1 MSGFNNLSDWF
12 TEIMSPTMMQQ
23 GENMYTANAR
33 QNAEITNKYFNPM
46 STWMDGIMAPTVMQE
61 GENMYNAANR
71 QIADAI
77 FKKPPTSNTY
87 SASPALGDWAKSMF
101 DNPNIGKYGQ
111 PLNGGVGGM
120 GGYTPFA
127 ASNDMS
133 QYNISPPAPYDPNA
147 PLKLMGDINWSNWGG
162 MPTIPPQMKPTASGG
177 TFTVGTPST
186 GTTVPTT
193 QVGNPLISN
202 PNYMDAAMGSAL
214 NQQLA
219 GNSNIAGLDT
229 QMQSHFDGIDAAG
242 GLKNQNFLQGFGGG
256 MFDGYTNKDLIG
268 GGLSMFQAGM
278 GLYND
283 FRNFG
288 LEEDKV
294 DIQRGALN
302 LSREKY
308 ADSVADKELRI
319 AQNKRT
325 NR

>member
-12 TEIMSPTMMQQ
+12 TEMMSPTMMQQ

-46 STWMDGIMAPTVMQE
+46 A
-61 GENMYNAANR
+61 
-71 QIADAI
+71 
-77 FKKPPTSNTY
+77 NTY
-87 SASPALGDWAKSMF
+87 SASPALGDWAKNMF

-111 PLNGGVGGM
+111 PLNGGMGGM
-120 GGYTPFA
+120 GDYNPFTTMGSPAGQGGQRSPMDTPIFA
-127 ASNDMS
+127 
-133 QYNISPPAPYDPNA
+133 PAQVTPDPF
-147 PLKLMGDINWSNWGG
+147 GGG
-162 MPTIPPQMKPTASGG
+162 MAPTVPATFNPNSMVPIVPTAQG
-177 TFTVGTPST
+177 
-186 GTTVPTT
+186 
-193 QVGNPLISN
+193 GNPLISN

-219 GNSNIAGLDT
+219 GNSNIAGLDA

-256 MFDGYTNKDLIG
+256 MFDEYTNKDLIG

-325 NR
+325 NG